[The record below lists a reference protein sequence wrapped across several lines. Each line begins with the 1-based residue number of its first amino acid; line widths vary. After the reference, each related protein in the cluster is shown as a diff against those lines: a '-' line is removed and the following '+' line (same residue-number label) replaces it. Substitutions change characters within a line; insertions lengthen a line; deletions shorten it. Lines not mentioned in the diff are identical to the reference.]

1 MQNRATKLIG
11 LSILGLFLFN
21 FPMLG
26 IFKKLSWFAGIPAAF
41 LYLFTTWVFFVI
53 GIWFLV
59 EPLNLDKFLDPKN
72 RKL

>member
-21 FPMLG
+21 FPILG
-26 IFKKLSWFAGIPAAF
+26 IFKKLSWLGGIPTAF
-41 LYLFTTWVFFVI
+41 LYLFTTWLMFI
-53 GIWFLV
+53 TLIWFLV
-59 EPLNLDKFLDPKN
+59 EPLNLDKFLDTKN